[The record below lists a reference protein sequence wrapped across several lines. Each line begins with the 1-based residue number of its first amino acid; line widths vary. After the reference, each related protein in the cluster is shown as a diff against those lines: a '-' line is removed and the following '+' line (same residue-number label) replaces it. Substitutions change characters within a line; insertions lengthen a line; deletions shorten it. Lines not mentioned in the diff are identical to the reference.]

1 MDDRGI
7 KEGRW
12 LIGDLVFDPGKRQ
25 VGRNG
30 RPVKMPKLSYQLF
43 AVLAESA
50 PNVVTH
56 EELIDRVWDGR
67 VVSPDTIM
75 QRVKLLRDA
84 LGDDANA
91 PRYVALVRG
100 EGYRLIPEME
110 SLPEGGDNLTRGL
123 VAELGRRRVLQVAL
137 VYAAVAWSITEV
149 VSFLIEALPV
159 FPAGSKALVAIIFV
173 VGFPVAMFLAW
184 RFDIGPDGI
193 QRTQAATRAGRASIA
208 AAVILLAGA
217 TAGLFYLIYP
227 KVVEQ
232 TRLETRAMVEP
243 DANTIAVLPFD
254 NASNDP
260 EDLYISEGIGD
271 ELRDQL
277 GRVEGL
283 RVAARSSSRV
293 FAAPEFD
300 ALAISQRLGVA
311 KLVEG
316 SLRREGEQ
324 LRVTVQIIDGATGF
338 QLWTGKFDKVAGG
351 LLATQ
356 QAIALEVTSQ
366 LLPELGR
373 SVPQTPATTAVESA
387 HDLMLVGRHYFQQVQ
402 DNPVVDIDLLTKS
415 IDIFRQATIADP
427 TSAIAHSRLGAAL
440 LYLGDDEQA
449 RSHIFQARKINPD
462 LSEVQYTL
470 GLFRIRR
477 LERNA
482 GEALERAIQLNPSNV
497 DALSAFAKWTWSQG
511 NTNGAKQ
518 YFREAMELDPMSIAR
533 YADIGNFYGIAGYE
547 EEALEI
553 ATSLKA
559 RFSSPRAFLEIARI
573 HETVGNLDI
582 AIVWA
587 LRAKDADPAYRDAI
601 WMLAELYSRIHDFE
615 AAKYFDPEPAIGP
628 LFYSRKYKELIDFG
642 EDFVLEFPHQTDVWY
657 QLGRAYVA
665 TGQYDGAIY
674 ALESAGIPENVYVD
688 SRRTTS
694 IEAMAALAD
703 AYKQKGNIDRA
714 RELGRWLEE
723 YFSKAVELG
732 THNSWWV
739 NQYLVCSL
747 SILDKDEKA
756 LESMQNI
763 VRSTGMAWY
772 PVIMDQPCFKKY
784 AGESRYEAL
793 IDYLEGQK
801 TEIRERLPDT
811 LARMQTAW

>member
-1 MDDRGI
+1 MENRGI
-7 KEGRW
+7 KQGRW

-25 VGRNG
+25 IGRDG
-30 RPVKMPKLSYQLF
+30 RSVSMPRLSYRLF
-43 AVLAESA
+43 AALAESA

-56 EELIDRVWDGR
+56 DELVDRVWRGR
-67 VVSPDTIM
+67 AVSHDTIM
-75 QRVKLLRDA
+75 QRIKLLRDA
-84 LGDDANA
+84 LGDDAAA

-100 EGYRLIPEME
+100 EGYRLIPEVE
-110 SLPEGGDNLTRGL
+110 QLPEGPDNLTRGL

-137 VYAAVAWSITEV
+137 VYAAAAWSITEV

-159 FPAGSKALVAIIFV
+159 FPAGSKALVAIVFV

-193 QRTQAATRAGRASIA
+193 RRTQAATAEGRATIVG
-208 AAVILLAGA
+208 AVVLLTGA

-227 KVVEQ
+227 RVVEQ
-232 TRLETRAMVEP
+232 ASVDTHSIVEP
-243 DANTIAVLPFD
+243 EANTIAVLPFE

-277 GRVEGL
+277 GRIEGL

-293 FAAPEFD
+293 FNTPEFD
-300 ALAISQRLGVA
+300 ALAISRRLGVA

-324 LRVTVQIIDGATGF
+324 LRVTVQIIDGETGF
-338 QLWTGKFDKVAGG
+338 QLWTNSFDKVAGD

-356 QAIALEVTSQ
+356 QAIALEVTRQ
-366 LLPELGR
+366 LVPELGQ
-373 SVPQTPATTAVESA
+373 SVPQAAVTTVVESA
-387 HDLMLVGRHYFQQVQ
+387 HDLMLVARHYFQQVQ
-402 DNPVVDIDLLTKS
+402 DDPVVDIDLLMKS
-415 IDIFRQATIADP
+415 IDLFRQATIADP
-427 TSAIAHSRLGAAL
+427 TSAVAHSRLGAAL

-449 RSHIFQARKINPD
+449 RSHIFQARTIDPD
-462 LSEVQYTL
+462 LSEVQHTL
-470 GLFRIRR
+470 GLFRMRR

-482 GEALERAIQLNPSNV
+482 GEAFERAIELNPSNV

-511 NTNGAKQ
+511 NTNDAEQ
-518 YFREAMELDPMSIAR
+518 YFRRAMDLDPMSIAR
-533 YADIGNFYGIAGYE
+533 YADIGNFYGIAGYAE
-547 EEALEI
+547 KALEI
-553 ATSLKA
+553 ATRIETS
-559 RFSSPRAFLEIARI
+559 FSSPRAFLEIARI
-573 HETVGNLDI
+573 QETVGNLDI

-587 LRAKDADPAYRDAI
+587 LRARDADPAYRDTT

-615 AAKYFDPEPAIGP
+615 AATYFDPEPAIAP
-628 LFYSRKYKELIDFG
+628 LFYSRKYEELIEFS
-642 EDFVLEFPHQTDVWY
+642 ENFVLEFPSQTDVWY

-665 TGQYDGAIY
+665 TERFQQAIY

-703 AYKQKGNIDRA
+703 AYKQTGDIDRA
-714 RELGRWLEE
+714 NELARWLEA
-723 YFSKAVELG
+723 YFSRATQLG

-739 NQYLVCSL
+739 NLYLVCSL
-747 SILDKDEKA
+747 SILDKDDEA
-756 LESMQNI
+756 LASMQRI
-763 VRSTGMAWY
+763 IDSTGMAWY
-772 PVIMDQPCFKKY
+772 PVVVDQPCFARY
-784 AGESRYEAL
+784 AGESQYEVL
-793 IDYLEGQK
+793 VDYLRRQK
-801 TEIRERLPDT
+801 AELRERLPDT